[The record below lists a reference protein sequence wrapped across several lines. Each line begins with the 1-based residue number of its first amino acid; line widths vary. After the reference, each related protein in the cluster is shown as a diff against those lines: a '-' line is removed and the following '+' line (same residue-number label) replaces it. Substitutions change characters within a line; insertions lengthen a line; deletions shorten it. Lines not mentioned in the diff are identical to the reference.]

1 MNLRTCITLL
11 AFVSTAAC
19 AQNSAKDA
27 AAAQQRLAPL
37 KEALSA
43 GAVLDTTS
51 NVADSLNIEAVMLP
65 SDVVKRVFGREVS
78 DNYAVIEVNIANRNP
93 GSAFILHSLYI
104 DYGRW
109 ALAQG
114 YPVADTQQTGRS
126 YTSRTIST
134 QVSSVEYRIIRGEVM
149 DRQPFTTRNLII
161 NTMKGIGAAGTAFA
175 FPFTGDVSRGISAW
189 NGGVVPALEAYWPDS
204 TQGQLNRISDYGFR
218 NNKVVPQQSADI
230 VVAFF
235 PISRFVFKPLKQLFL
250 KNPAAFFSPLMLA
263 LDPNPEKG
271 VREILE
277 SSLGG
282 ESGLKA
288 ARTDILRAIAESG
301 SADFIELN
309 TELRSLQASIAADHK
324 KLLSMDDKTAEAEKD
339 SAETLTED
347 LNTKQTKVK
356 ALSKELQAI
365 LGEGSNGAKLL
376 SVLETLSLSNVS
388 IVVSGTMNA
397 DEQVIPASIMESC
410 FDKPTP
416 ELWAEPGTK
425 TCTLRGRYLL
435 NATPRFLDSI
445 PSDIGLSDIA
455 IKGDASSADLLT
467 FTYKLK
473 AAIKPPVFDL
483 VVSKPGK
490 SGASVDSMR
499 YGVKSTTVPLPPPTI
514 DSAKVDGSG
523 KDASYI
529 VTGTNFFSVKPDSE
543 LTLNVKLSGTSNPI
557 AHAVLDSR
565 TQITLPA
572 SDLQALKAGCYV
584 VEVKVGPVSTTNDAV
599 NLKIDDAAAGA
610 TGKIISNTNKCS

>member
-1 MNLRTCITLL
+1 MNLRTCIILL
-11 AFVSTAAC
+11 AFVSTTAC
-19 AQNSAKDA
+19 AQNGAREA

-37 KEALSA
+37 KEASSA

-114 YPVADTQQTGRS
+114 YSVAESQQTGRP
-126 YTSRTIST
+126 YTSRTKST

-161 NTMKGIGAAGTAFA
+161 NTMKGIGSAGTAFA

-263 LDPNPEKG
+263 LDPNPDKG

-282 ESGLKA
+282 ESGLKT
-288 ARTDILRAIAESG
+288 ARLEILGAIAERG
-301 SADFIELN
+301 SADFIELY
-309 TELRSLQASIAADHK
+309 TELRSASIASDHK
-324 KLLSMDDKTAEAEKD
+324 KLPSTDDKTAEAEKD
-339 SAETLTED
+339 AAKSSAED
-347 LNTKQTKVK
+347 MNRKQKKVE
-356 ALSKELQAI
+356 APNSELQTI
-365 LGEGSNGAKLL
+365 LPKGSKGAKLL

-473 AAIKPPVFDL
+473 AATKPPAFDL
-483 VVSKPGK
+483 IVSKPGK

-499 YGVKSTTVPLPPPTI
+499 YGVKSTTVPLPPPAI
-514 DSAKVDGSG
+514 DSAKVEGSG

-557 AHAVLDSR
+557 AHAALDSR

-572 SDLQALKAGCYV
+572 SDLQVLKAGCYV
-584 VEVKVGPVSTTNDAV
+584 VEVKVGSVSTTNDAV